1 MPQSRCPYCGRWFTA
16 ELGKGQRQKT
26 CGAPECRRAHK
37 QAQNRQ
43 WWAENPVSRQVR
55 YEKVRDRRREQG
67 YWRQHREEDPDYVE
81 RNRAQTR
88 ERMRALR
95 ARRKEEAGVL
105 KNPLKYLEGLGVGSE
120 GLFATQELAEASA
133 RRGEGLR
140 QRMFATQE
148 LAAGLSVGMWRY
160 LLARERFAT
169 REGADGKA
177 EGTI

>member
-37 QAQNRQ
+37 QAQNRA
-43 WWAENPVSRQVR
+43 WWAENPTSRQAR

-67 YWRQHREEDPDYVE
+67 YWRQHREQDPDYVE

-88 ERMRALR
+88 ARMRVLR

-105 KNPLKYLEGLGVGSE
+105 KNPLKYLEGLRVGSE
-120 GLFATQELAEASA
+120 GLFATQELAEATA
-133 RRGEGLR
+133 RREEGSR
-140 QRMFATQE
+140 PRMFATQE
-148 LAAGLSVGMWRY
+148 LATGLSVGTVA
-160 LLARERFAT
+160 LPSGP
-169 REGADGKA
+169 GAVCNTG
-177 EGTI
+177 GG

>member
-37 QAQNRQ
+37 QAQDRA
-43 WWAENPVSRQVR
+43 WWAENPTSRQVR

-67 YWRQHREEDPDYVE
+67 YWRKHREEDPDYVE

-105 KNPLKYLEGLGVGSE
+105 ENPLTYLEGLGVGSG
-120 GLFATQELAEASA
+120 GLFATQELA
-133 RRGEGLR
+133 
-140 QRMFATQE
+140 T
-148 LAAGLSVGMWRY
+148 GLSVGLWRY

-169 REGADGKA
+169 QEGADGKA